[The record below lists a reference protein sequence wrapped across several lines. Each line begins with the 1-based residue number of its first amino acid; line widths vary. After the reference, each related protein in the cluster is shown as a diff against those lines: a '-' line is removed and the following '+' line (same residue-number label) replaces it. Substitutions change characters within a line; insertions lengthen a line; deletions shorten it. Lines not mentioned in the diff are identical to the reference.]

1 VNCTIVELN
10 TEDRSND
17 SEMLLHLIV
26 LLLLAYYLNVSC
38 SINQMT
44 SDS

>member
-1 VNCTIVELN
+1 MNCTIVELN

-26 LLLLAYYLNVSC
+26 LLLLAYYL
-38 SINQMT
+38 MFLAA
-44 SDS
+44 